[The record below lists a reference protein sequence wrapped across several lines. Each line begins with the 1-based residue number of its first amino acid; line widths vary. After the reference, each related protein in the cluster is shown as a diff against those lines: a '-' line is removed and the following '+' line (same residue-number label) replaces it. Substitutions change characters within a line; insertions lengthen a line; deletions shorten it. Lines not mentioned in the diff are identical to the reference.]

1 MRLINKYPILRY
13 NCYNFPHQHFGLF
26 KDFCALGERLKSVEQ
41 RLCFLKRC
49 KRNSIFPPCIDNN
62 IRANINIL
70 FTDTPPIQFTN
81 TITSL
86 KVLALNRMIWS
97 HYRNISSL
105 KYNIMSTKNNL
116 RLAINDHGI
125 FSRIVSIFETNNL
138 HIKASEKERLQSK
151 YQWINRKFLPPTS
164 DTTCHDNS
172 TIAIQRE
179 ESVSERVTAIH
190 TELSSEEESLLAL
203 GPNFAVTP
211 IINEGFMDDVRVEI
225 ASCAYKLRWSLQM
238 QNTHSCPTQ
247 CSVLRQKGVPF
258 NKPFARPPPTNNT
271 DTEDELRNLSKFVMH
286 LISNTKVKY
295 NLSHDQAVG
304 LKSLLRKRDTYHF
317 SVSDK
322 GGEFVVMDKEKQRL
336 LTEYHIRT
344 STGVYRYIPPTRTY
358 SGVPRDIAAPT
369 EVSFNRQIKS
379 KTELLETQCNT
390 LWKTICDRRNVP
402 IDLRDM
408 FLSRHTNLPTLYVL
422 IKTHKFSIED
432 VINPD
437 DIQTKCKVRPIVSCC
452 SSPTEKL
459 AWLCTEIL
467 SPLLNR
473 VPSHLNN
480 IYAHLDILRS
490 LPPDELLGLKFCTA
504 DISSLYTN
512 INIQQSVDDVIEFAA
527 ENEDCFRF
535 IGIKISGRS

>member
-1 MRLINKYPILRY
+1 
-13 NCYNFPHQHFGLF
+13 
-26 KDFCALGERLKSVEQ
+26 
-41 RLCFLKRC
+41 
-49 KRNSIFPPCIDNN
+49 
-62 IRANINIL
+62 
-70 FTDTPPIQFTN
+70 
-81 TITSL
+81 
-86 KVLALNRMIWS
+86 
-97 HYRNISSL
+97 
-105 KYNIMSTKNNL
+105 
-116 RLAINDHGI
+116 
-125 FSRIVSIFETNNL
+125 
-138 HIKASEKERLQSK
+138 
-151 YQWINRKFLPPTS
+151 
-164 DTTCHDNS
+164 
-172 TIAIQRE
+172 
-179 ESVSERVTAIH
+179 
-190 TELSSEEESLLAL
+190 
-203 GPNFAVTP
+203 
-211 IINEGFMDDVRVEI
+211 
-225 ASCAYKLRWSLQM
+225 
-238 QNTHSCPTQ
+238 
-247 CSVLRQKGVPF
+247 
-258 NKPFARPPPTNNT
+258 
-271 DTEDELRNLSKFVMH
+271 MH

-336 LTEYHIRT
+336 LTEYHIRI

-473 VPSHLNN
+473 VPTHLNN

-490 LPPDELLGLKFCTA
+490 LPPDELLGLKFCPA

-527 ENEDCFRF
+527 ENEDCLDLLGLKLVDVHEMLDLILSNGFF
-535 IGIKISGRS
+535 TYHGKLYLQLIGLFMGCKPSPIIAIIRVYMFEKRSIYTDINFLSKPYGRYIDDAFSLVRTLEEANSMFTLIADEDPDKFLQWEIDFPESDIEFTPFLGTKI

>member
-1 MRLINKYPILRY
+1 MLIS
-13 NCYNFPHQHFGLF
+13 C
-26 KDFCALGERLKSVEQ
+26 
-41 RLCFLKRC
+41 
-49 KRNSIFPPCIDNN
+49 
-62 IRANINIL
+62 
-70 FTDTPPIQFTN
+70 
-81 TITSL
+81 
-86 KVLALNRMIWS
+86 
-97 HYRNISSL
+97 
-105 KYNIMSTKNNL
+105 
-116 RLAINDHGI
+116 
-125 FSRIVSIFETNNL
+125 VS
-138 HIKASEKERLQSK
+138 
-151 YQWINRKFLPPTS
+151 
-164 DTTCHDNS
+164 
-172 TIAIQRE
+172 
-179 ESVSERVTAIH
+179 
-190 TELSSEEESLLAL
+190 
-203 GPNFAVTP
+203 
-211 IINEGFMDDVRVEI
+211 
-225 ASCAYKLRWSLQM
+225 WSLQSS
-238 QNTHSCPTQ
+238 TR
-247 CSVLRQKGVPF
+247 CSVLRGVQFYAVFSSTRCSVLRGVQSYAVFSSTRCSVLRGVQFYAVSVLRGVQFYAVFSPTRCSVLRGVQSYAVFSSTRCSVLRGVQSYAVFSSTRCSVLLQKGVPF

-271 DTEDELRNLSKFVMH
+271 DTEDELRDLSKFVMH

-379 KTELLETQCNT
+379 RTELLETQCNT

-432 VINPD
+432 VIIPD
-437 DIQTKCKVRPIVSCC
+437 NIQTKCKVRPIVSCC
-452 SSPTEKL
+452 SSRTEKL

-480 IYAHLDILRS
+480 IYAHLDI
-490 LPPDELLGLKFCTA
+490 
-504 DISSLYTN
+504 
-512 INIQQSVDDVIEFAA
+512 FAIFA
-527 ENEDCFRF
+527 T
-535 IGIKISGRS
+535 